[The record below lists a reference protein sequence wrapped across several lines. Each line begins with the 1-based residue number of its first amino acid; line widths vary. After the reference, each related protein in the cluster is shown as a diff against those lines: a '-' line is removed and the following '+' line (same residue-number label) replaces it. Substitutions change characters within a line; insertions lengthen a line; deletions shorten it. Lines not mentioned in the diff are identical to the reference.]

1 VRFGHGSPPVDRAAP
16 YAPSSPSPMH
26 QETFI
31 ARQPILDRR
40 QQVRGY
46 ELLHRSGWSNSFNH
60 TNPDSATVELLHTS
74 MLVNRLTD
82 LTDGRLG
89 FVNVTRNLLL
99 QDFIRVLPA
108 GQTVIEILE
117 TVEPDEDVLRAVR
130 ALKSD
135 GHLIALDDYVDDP
148 KYDELVRLADFVKVD
163 FVASNEEQRHKVIE
177 HRKRD
182 GLQFLAEKVETHAEF
197 EAAKAAGYSL
207 FQGFF
212 FSKPVITAR
221 RDVPRNKGNYLH
233 FLREMA
239 RPELRIDAIEE
250 VIKREISLSTKL
262 LRYLNSAQFGVRQP
276 MTSIRQALVHLGER
290 PLKRWGTL
298 IALSGLGD
306 DKPVELVRLCLVR
319 ARFCELLAEEIGE
332 DDAAL
337 DLFLT
342 GLFSAIDA
350 LMDRPLDEV
359 LADMGLGERIGD
371 AIRGQDSGTL
381 GSAFSLAKA
390 CEHGDIVLYQLV
402 ARRFGLVETNVA
414 QLYAEAL
421 FWADSV
427 FRAERLTQA
436 A

>member
-1 VRFGHGSPPVDRAAP
+1 MSLE
-16 YAPSSPSPMH
+16 S
-26 QETFI
+26 FI
-31 ARQPILDRR
+31 ARQPILDRK

-46 ELLHRSGWSNSFNH
+46 ELLHRTGWDNAYSH
-60 TNPDSATVELLHTS
+60 ANPDTATVELLHTS
-74 MLVNRLTD
+74 MLVNRLSD

-117 TVEPDEDVLRAVR
+117 TVEPDDDVLRAVR

-135 GHLIALDDYVDDP
+135 GHMIALDDYVDDP

-163 FVASNEEQRHKVIE
+163 FMASDESLRRKVVE

-197 EAAKAAGYSL
+197 EAAKAAGYTL
-207 FQGFF
+207 FQGYFF
-212 FSKPVITAR
+212 AKPVITAR

-239 RPELRIDAIEE
+239 RPTLRIEAIEE

-262 LRYLNSAQFGVRQP
+262 LRYLNSAHFGLRQRI
-276 MTSIRQALVHLGER
+276 TSIRQALVHVGER

-350 LMDRPLDEV
+350 LIGRPLDEV

-371 AIRGQDSGTL
+371 AIRGLDVGTL

-402 ARRFGLVETNVA
+402 ARRFGLAETNVA

-421 FWADSV
+421 FWADSI
-427 FRAERLTQA
+427 FRPEQVEHA

>member
-1 VRFGHGSPPVDRAAP
+1 MS
-16 YAPSSPSPMH
+16 

-40 QQVRGY
+40 QRVRGY
-46 ELLHRSGWSNSFNH
+46 ELLHRSSWRNAFDH
-60 TNPDSATVELLHTS
+60 ANPDQATVELLNTS

-82 LTDGRLG
+82 LTDGKLG

-99 QDFIRVLPA
+99 QDFIRVMPA
-108 GQTVIEILE
+108 GNTVIEILE
-117 TVEPDEDVLRAVR
+117 TVEPDEDVVRAVK

-135 GHLIALDDYVDDP
+135 GHLIALDDFVDDP
-148 KYDELVRLADFVKVD
+148 KYDELVLLADFVKVD
-163 FVASNEEQRHKVIE
+163 LMNSDEEHVRRVVE
-177 HRKRD
+177 HRRRE
-182 GLQFLAEKVETHAEF
+182 GLQFLAEKVETLADF
-197 EAAKAAGYSL
+197 ERAKAAGYSL
-207 FQGFF
+207 FQGYFF
-212 FSKPVITAR
+212 AKPQVSSR
-221 RDVPRNKGNYLH
+221 RDLPRNKGNYLQ

-239 RPELRIDAIEE
+239 RPELRVDAIEE
-250 VIKREISLSTKL
+250 VIKREMSLSTKL
-262 LRYLNSAQFGVRQP
+262 LRYLNSVHFGVKRK

-306 DKPVELVRLCLVR
+306 DKPLELVRLCLVR
-319 ARFCELLAEEIGE
+319 ARFCELLAEEIGR

-342 GLFSAIDA
+342 GLFSALDA
-350 LMDRPLDEV
+350 LVDRPLDEA
-359 LADMGLGERIGD
+359 LLDMGLKDEIGA
-371 AIRGQDSGTL
+371 AIRGQDEGTL

-390 CEHGDIVLYQLV
+390 CEHGDVVHYQIV
-402 ARRFGLVETNVA
+402 ARRFDLAETTVA

-427 FRAERLTQA
+427 FRPEPLRGVGVR
-436 A
+436 

>member
-1 VRFGHGSPPVDRAAP
+1 MPSAP
-16 YAPSSPSPMH
+16 TPMSL
-26 QETFI
+26 ESFI
-31 ARQPILDRR
+31 ARQPILDRKL
-40 QQVRGY
+40 QVRGY
-46 ELLHRSGWSNSFNH
+46 ELLHRSGWSNEYGH
-60 TNPDSATVELLHTS
+60 LNPDTATVELLHTS

-82 LTDGRLG
+82 LTDGHLG

-99 QDFIRVLPA
+99 QDFIRVLPP

-117 TVEPDEDVLRAVR
+117 TVEPDDDVLRAVR

-135 GHLIALDDYVDDP
+135 GHMIALDDYVDDP

-163 FVASNEEQRHKVIE
+163 FVASDEALRRKVVE
-177 HRKRD
+177 HRRRD
-182 GLQFLAEKVETHAEF
+182 GLQFLAEKVETQADF
-197 EAAKAAGYSL
+197 EAAKAAGYTL
-207 FQGFF
+207 FQGYFF
-212 FSKPVITAR
+212 AKPVITAR

-239 RPELRIDAIEE
+239 RPTLHVEAIEE
-250 VIKREISLSTKL
+250 IIKREISLSTKL
-262 LRYLNSAQFGVRQP
+262 LRYLNSAHFGVRQP

-319 ARFCELLAEEIGE
+319 ARFCELLAEEIGQ

-350 LMDRPLDEV
+350 LMDRPLDEA
-359 LADMGLGERIGD
+359 LADLGLGGRIGD
-371 AIRGQDSGTL
+371 AIRGEDVGTL

-402 ARRFGLVETNVA
+402 ARRFGLAETNVA

-421 FWADSV
+421 FWADSI
-427 FRAERLTQA
+427 FRPERLGHA

>member
-1 VRFGHGSPPVDRAAP
+1 
-16 YAPSSPSPMH
+16 
-26 QETFI
+26 
-31 ARQPILDRR
+31 
-40 QQVRGY
+40 
-46 ELLHRSGWSNSFNH
+46 
-60 TNPDSATVELLHTS
+60 
-74 MLVNRLTD
+74 
-82 LTDGRLG
+82 
-89 FVNVTRNLLL
+89 
-99 QDFIRVLPA
+99 VLPP
-108 GQTVIEILE
+108 GQTVIELLE
-117 TVEPDEDVLRAVR
+117 TVEPDDDVLRAVR
-130 ALKSD
+130 ALKAD

-163 FVASNEEQRHKVIE
+163 FMVADEAQRRQVVE

-197 EAAKAAGYSL
+197 EAAKAAGYTL
-207 FQGFF
+207 FQGYFF
-212 FSKPVITAR
+212 AKPVITAR
-221 RDVPRNKGNYLH
+221 RDVPRNKGNYLL

-239 RPELRIDAIEE
+239 RPTLRIDAIEE

-262 LRYLNSAQFGVRQP
+262 LRYLNSAHFGVRRR

-298 IALSGLGD
+298 VALSGLGD

-332 DDAAL
+332 SDAAL

-381 GSAFSLAKA
+381 GSAYSLAKA
-390 CEHGDIVLYQLV
+390 CELGDIVLYQLV
-402 ARRFGLVETNVA
+402 ARRFGLAETTVA

-421 FWADSV
+421 FWADSI
-427 FRAERLTQA
+427 FRPERLGRA